1 MSRVQSFIQQP
12 HRDANKRRQVQ
23 QERSMHSVE
32 KNLSSS
38 FKHKT
43 KDRNLSNRQVIE
55 PHFGDRLWASPAGA
69 MKGRLRVVGRTRYQ
83 SHKTNYF
90 GTHLRQVSLFP
101 RFLLAALLSV
111 INLKRI
117 STENGSRV

>member
-23 QERSMHSVE
+23 QERSVHSAE

-38 FKHKT
+38 FKHTT

-69 MKGRLRVVGRTRYQ
+69 MKGRLRVAGRTCYQ
-83 SHKTNYF
+83 SPKTNYF
-90 GTHLRQVSLFP
+90 GTHLRQVSLFS

-117 STENGSRV
+117 STGNGSRV

>member
-23 QERSMHSVE
+23 QESSVHSVE

-43 KDRNLSNRQVIE
+43 KDRHLSNRQVIE
-55 PHFGDRLWASPAGA
+55 PHFEDRLWALPGGA
-69 MKGRLRVVGRTRYQ
+69 VKGRLRVGGERVA
-83 SHKTNYF
+83 KTNYF
-90 GTHLRQVSLFP
+90 GTHLRQISLFP
-101 RFLLAALLSV
+101 RFLLAALYQS
-111 INLKRI
+111 
-117 STENGSRV
+117 ST

>member
-23 QERSMHSVE
+23 QERSVHSVE

-55 PHFGDRLWASPAGA
+55 PHFGDRLWALPGGA
-69 MKGRLRVVGRTRYQ
+69 MKGRLRVGEEHVA
-83 SHKTNYF
+83 KA
-90 GTHLRQVSLFP
+90 LKLII
-101 RFLLAALLSV
+101 LAH
-111 INLKRI
+111 
-117 STENGSRV
+117 T